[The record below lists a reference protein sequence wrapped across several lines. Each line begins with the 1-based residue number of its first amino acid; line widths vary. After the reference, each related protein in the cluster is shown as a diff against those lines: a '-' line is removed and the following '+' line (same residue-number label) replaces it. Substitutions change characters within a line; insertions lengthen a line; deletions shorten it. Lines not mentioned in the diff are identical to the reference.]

1 MLFHS
6 LQLKLCC
13 RRGRPLSKK
22 TTRPNFF
29 FALQV
34 SRSEAVVAA
43 IKVVHSS
50 LLQHSA
56 GLQSALV
63 EPETAH
69 LTIMV
74 TALQAED
81 AVQQAEAAMEP
92 FAAGTVL
99 DSTWAQPLTL
109 TLEGLSHFR
118 HQVCM

>member
-1 MLFHS
+1 M
-6 LQLKLCC
+6 
-13 RRGRPLSKK
+13 
-22 TTRPNFF
+22 
-29 FALQV
+29 
-34 SRSEAVVAA
+34 AA

-99 DSTWAQPLTL
+99 DSTCAQPLTL

>member
-1 MLFHS
+1 MLFYS

-13 RRGRPLSKK
+13 RRGRPLSEK